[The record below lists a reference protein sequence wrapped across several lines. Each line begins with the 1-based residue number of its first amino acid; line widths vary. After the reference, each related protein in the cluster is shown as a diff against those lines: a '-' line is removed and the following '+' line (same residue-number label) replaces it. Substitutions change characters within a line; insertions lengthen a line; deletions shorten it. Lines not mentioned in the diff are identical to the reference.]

1 MKVRRIGGLILVLT
15 TLFVFALAVQAQE
28 LTETFQ
34 SRVGVSF
41 SHPAGWVIDD
51 QDDFVFVGNTQ
62 SAVNAAMF
70 NSDPQP
76 GDIVFMFVTPAA
88 YSDLGASVTDASS
101 PEDVVIAILQVGQ
114 WRGSVDAFTGLNVP
128 AARALTT
135 DSATGMN
142 LMVVAMQTD
151 GGTFTALVGTTD
163 PIEQNEALLIRLLNT
178 VTYSPA
184 AAPAPVVSDS
194 DGEGG
199 FVWINAR
206 VGGIN
211 EATEFGN
218 LGNPAYHDGN
228 LYVVDNTAGVWV
240 LDPATG
246 EIRSRINAPALNF
259 NLPSGIAVDPA
270 TGDIYVASW
279 GANTVF
285 VISASG
291 QLMRTIGAPGIEDGQ
306 FGSFSPQNIAVHDGL
321 LYAGDGN
328 DDADGNDISRI
339 QVFDLQGNFRMAI
352 DTTELSFLEPT
363 FAIGPDGAIYATGFG
378 SGITILNPDGSV
390 RTSNFARSATF
401 AEPISG
407 LAVGDDGTVYAVSW
421 NSGIMIISPDG
432 NLVATHG
439 EDTESTLPDGFMP
452 ALGQIGTPE
461 GLVVV
466 GDMIY
471 MTDNFNGSVRAISA
485 FSLSGGAPVPTT
497 SSDSLSYG
505 DTVTGEISD
514 TTPEQNFRFSGS
526 AGDVV
531 TITMLADNPD
541 TLDTRLYLYDAAGV
555 EVAENDDSRDDSV
568 GYYNA
573 RILNFSLPAAG
584 EYRILATRFN
594 GTGTYRLTLE
604 GGSGPTSSGS
614 SIENQTLRGTISD
627 PSGEELWRFTGNAG
641 EMVTITMIADDS
653 NALDTR
659 LYLYTENGYAAGT
672 SNYIAENDDSRDES
686 IGYYNS
692 RIQNFTLPETGRY
705 VIRATRFS
713 SGTGEYTL
721 TIEGAGGGS
730 SSGGDAV
737 RQWASSATGT
747 SQFGTSNWSF
757 AQATGAPDTADCG
770 DRVTAWASAS
780 SRGSDMLALEFDQA
794 VIPTQVNIHQTYNPG
809 SIIRVELTNTSTS
822 TVIEVPNSADPPGN
836 TPCPGVFTL
845 NITGVSTP
853 VNGVIIYLDQTIGGN
868 WNEIDAVELVGTP

>member
-1 MKVRRIGGLILVLT
+1 MKVRRIAGLMFVLAA
-15 TLFVFALAVQAQE
+15 LFAFVLAAQAQD

-41 SHPAGWVIDD
+41 SHPTGWVVDD
-51 QDDFVFVGNTQ
+51 QDEFVFVGNTQ
-62 SAVNAAMF
+62 SAVNAAMI
-70 NSDPQP
+70 NSAPQP
-76 GDIVFMFVTPAA
+76 GDIVFMLVTPEA
-88 YSDLGASVTDASS
+88 YPDLGAGVTAASA

-114 WRGSVDAFTGLNVP
+114 WRGSVEPYNSLNVS
-128 AARALTT
+128 AARAITNDPDT
-135 DSATGMN
+135 EMN
-142 LMVVAMQTD
+142 LMIVALQTD
-151 GGTFTALVGTTD
+151 GGTFTAIVGTTD
-163 PIEQNEALLIRLLNT
+163 PVQQNEAFIISLLNT

-184 AAPAPVVSDS
+184 AAPAPVVSDG

-206 VGGIN
+206 PGGIN

-218 LGNPAYHDGN
+218 LGNPAYYDGN

-246 EIRSRINAPALNF
+246 EVRSRINAPALNF
-259 NLPSGIAVDPA
+259 NLPSGIAIDPA

-279 GANTVF
+279 GANTIF

-291 QLMRTIGAPGIEDGQ
+291 QLMRTIGAPGIEEGQ
-306 FGSFSPQNIAVHDGL
+306 FGSFSPQNIAVHNGL
-321 LYAGDGN
+321 LYVGDGN

-339 QVFDLQGNFRMAI
+339 QVFDLQGNFQMAI

-363 FAIGPDGAIYATGFG
+363 FAIGPDGAIYVTGFG
-378 SGITILNPDGSV
+378 SGIRILNPDGSV
-390 RTSNFARSATF
+390 RTSDFARSATF
-401 AEPISG
+401 AQPISG

-432 NLVATHG
+432 DLVATHG

-452 ALGQIGTPE
+452 VLGQIGTPE
-461 GLVVV
+461 ALVVV

-471 MTDNFNGSVRAISA
+471 MTDNFNGRVRAISA
-485 FSLSGGAPVPTT
+485 FSLSGGAAPVA
-497 SSDSLSYG
+497 SSDGLSYG

-514 TTPEQNFRFSGS
+514 TTPEQSFRFSGS

-531 TITMLADNPD
+531 TITMLADNPNA
-541 TLDTRLYLYDAAGV
+541 LDTRLYLYNAAGV
-555 EVAENDDSRDDSV
+555 EVAENDDSRDDSI

-573 RILNFSLPAAG
+573 RIQNFSLPSSG
-584 EYRILATRFN
+584 EYTIRATRFG
-594 GTGTYRLTLE
+594 GTGTYRLMLE
-604 GGSGPTSSGS
+604 GGSGPTGTGS
-614 SIENQTLRGTISD
+614 SVETQTLRGTISD
-627 PSGEELWRFTGNAG
+627 PSGEELWRFRGNAG

-653 NALDTR
+653 NSLDTR

-692 RIQNFTLPETGRY
+692 RIQNFTLPETGGY
-705 VIRATRFS
+705 VVRATRFGG
-713 SGTGEYTL
+713 GTGGYTL

-730 SSGGDAV
+730 SSGGDVV
-737 RQWASSATGT
+737 RQWASRATGT

-757 AQATGAPDTADCG
+757 AQATGAPDTFDCG

-780 SRGSDMLALEFDQA
+780 SRGSDMLALEFDRA
-794 VIPTQVNIHQTYNPG
+794 VIPTQVNIHQTYTPG
-809 SIIRVELTNTSTS
+809 SIIRVELTNTSTG